1 MSDVLIVDDDPD
13 IRSLLMYTLRDAGFA
28 VREAHDGASALAALA
43 ERAPA
48 CMVLDLMMPGLD
60 GFSVLEAMRDRSIA
74 PMTRVVILTCK
85 ADGPSLTRGW
95 QLGADDYLT
104 KPCDPLLLAMKVAE
118 LADSAPARA

>member
-13 IRSLLMYTLRDAGFA
+13 IRSLLVYTLRDAGFA
-28 VREAHDGASALAALA
+28 VREAHDGASALVALA

-48 CMVLDLMMPGLD
+48 CMVLDLMMPGID
-60 GFSVLEAMRDRSIA
+60 GFSVLEAMRDQSIA